1 MAAAMVATAGALG
14 LPAVA
19 SAAHRYTAYAGSK
32 SPTPPK
38 SAPASAFLDE
48 FFPGHIT
55 IRAGDRITYRNSTFH
70 TVSTLPRG
78 TRRPP
83 LALPQPGATY
93 SGINDAQGTPFF
105 FNGMAKFIYNPQV
118 FLPSGPPTGA
128 RVTGKFTNSGA
139 FGGRNAR
146 YTLTFPTAGTYR
158 IECLLHPGMEQT
170 VRVLAKGAARRADTN
185 AKVARAATRQQQQ
198 RYRQAARLARRAT
211 PPSPDSVIMGLGR
224 EASLLAFFPNR
235 LTVSPGT
242 TVTFVNRSPSEVHN
256 TVFGPMD
263 FISAFAKAN
272 DLLPTSANSPNQVA
286 PPFIYGSEP
295 PAASGA
301 YAYDGTNHGNGFL
314 WTPLTDDQPGNPP
327 QGLLGATRI
336 TFTKPGTYH
345 YFCAIH
351 GPNMSGDIIVR

>member
-1 MAAAMVATAGALG
+1 MAAAAVTAAALV
-14 LPAVA
+14 LPAAA

-38 SAPASAFLDE
+38 SAPPSAFLDE

-55 IRAGDRITYRNSTFH
+55 IRAGDRITYRSSTFH
-70 TVSTLPRG
+70 TVTTLPRRA
-78 TRRPP
+78 TRPP

-93 SGINDAQGTPFF
+93 SAINDAQGNPFF
-105 FNGMAKFIYNPQV
+105 FNGMQKFIYNPQV
-118 FLPSGPPTGA
+118 FLPAGPPKGTT
-128 RVTGKFTNSGA
+128 VTRRFTNSGA
-139 FGGRNAR
+139 FGGKNAR
-146 YTLTFPTAGTYR
+146 YTLTFPKAGTYTVL
-158 IECLLHPGMEQT
+158 CLIHPGMEQT
-170 VRVLAKGAARRADTN
+170 VRVLSKRSSRRADTN
-185 AKVARAATRQQQQ
+185 RKVARAAARQQQQ

-211 PPSPDSVIMGLGR
+211 PPSADTVIMGLGR
-224 EASLLAFFPNR
+224 EATLLAFFPNR

-242 TVTFVNRSPSEVHN
+242 TVTFVNRSPSEPHN

-263 FISAFAKAN
+263 YLAAFAKDN
-272 DLLPTSANSPNQVA
+272 DLLPRSPNGPNQVA

-295 PAASGA
+295 PAANGA

-327 QGLLGATRI
+327 QGLPGETKV

-351 GPNMSGDIIVR
+351 GPSMSGDIVVQ